1 MTDAGIK
8 GLCVSVDAAG
18 LENDRIGR
26 CKSIHTLRINGTE
39 VSLEGIQTALEN
51 LPALKDLQFGFFV
64 PDMNYFDGRWPLE
77 ARREAMLLHPEPP
90 FIDQRF
96 RLPLLAPMLSRV
108 NKVKFVAHP
117 DFDAPTDDE
126 FLELLQLER
135 INELTIGDD
144 GERYDDPRV
153 TFHSGLMPIM
163 KKFGHFLT
171 SLSLVSLK
179 NLDIRAIV
187 DYCPNLEILYFDTD
201 DEVENDA
208 NERLEEDQR
217 PSKRMKNNP
226 ILEKLKI
233 LKIQICHISVEILDL
248 LLSSPGLIDLNINA
262 DTVIDDSFQKAFNLH
277 QFRRLKRLE
286 LFGCKSLTKDGIK
299 MLLNEN
305 NSLKFLNIVNCSVK
319 ERTVTK
325 WRNTALEKNWD
336 LKIYYR

>member
-39 VSLEGIQTALEN
+39 ISLEGIQIALEN

-201 DEVENDA
+201 EEVENDA

-277 QFRRLKRLE
+277 QFRRLERLE

>member
-64 PDMNYFDGRWPLE
+64 PDDWQQQKSFM
-77 ARREAMLLHPEPP
+77 
-90 FIDQRF
+90 DQRF
-96 RLPLLAPMLSRV
+96 RLPLLAPMFSRV

-117 DFDAPTDDE
+117 LWDAPKDEE

-135 INELTIGDD
+135 IDELTIGDE
-144 GERYDDPRV
+144 GESYDEPQV
-153 TFHSGLMPIM
+153 TFHSGLMPLM

-171 SLSLVSLK
+171 SLSLIRFK

-187 DYCPNLEILYFDTD
+187 DYCPNLELLYFDT

-233 LKIQICHISVEILDL
+233 LKIKMYRHISVEILDL
-248 LLSSPGLIDLNINA
+248 LLSSPGLIDLYIDS
-262 DTVIDDSFQKAFNLH
+262 DTVNDDSLQKAFNFH
-277 QFRRLKRLE
+277 QFRKLERLE
-286 LFGCKSLTKDGIK
+286 LFCCKSLTKEGIR

-305 NSLKFLNIVNCSVK
+305 NSLKFISIVNCSVK